1 MVKLYTNREIA
12 NFYLQR
18 FAIGDD
24 SSFCYARLCADEIR
38 RCREPIHLI
47 YIRNKRKLNGNL
59 KIRIL
64 HEHGIEN
71 IEKLLKELN

>member
-1 MVKLYTNREIA
+1 MAKLYTNRELA

-24 SSFCYARLCADEIR
+24 SNFCYARLCASEIR
-38 RCREPIHLI
+38 KFREPIHLI
-47 YIRNKRKLNGNL
+47 YIKNKSKLNGNL

-64 HEHGIEN
+64 NKHGIEN
-71 IEKLLKELN
+71 IERLLKELN